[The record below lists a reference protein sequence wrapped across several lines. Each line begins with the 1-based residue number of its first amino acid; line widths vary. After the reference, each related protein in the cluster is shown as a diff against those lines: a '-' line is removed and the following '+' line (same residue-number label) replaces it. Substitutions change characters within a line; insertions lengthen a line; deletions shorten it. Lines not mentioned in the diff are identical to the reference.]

1 MSVSFDMQKTTKKK
15 NTSKTQQSRKA
26 SSKSVSRAKQNW
38 FSRKKDALMRRR
50 KVFLDRRPHRSF
62 RLTRRRDYVRRLQLP
77 GYWSLLKTTASTLWA
92 YKSMMIPIVILYAA
106 LTFIFLGIISQ
117 QIYTTLSDT
126 LHTTS
131 GDIFKSGVSKIG
143 EAGLLLVTGVT
154 GNFSA
159 TPSPEQQSLRQ
170 IYGIL
175 IGLLIWLTTVWSL
188 RAFLAGQRPR
198 FRDALYNAGAPLV
211 ATFLVLFVV
220 AVQLLPAALGALVIS
235 AGVTSGLMSS
245 GVEAML
251 IFVSAGLLIVVS
263 LYWVTSSFIALVVVT
278 LPGKYPMQAIRT
290 AGDLVIG
297 RRLRILLRMI
307 WLGFCMAVVWAI
319 VMIPIILVDA
329 WIKGL
334 WSAISWLPVVPV
346 AFLLMS
352 SLSVVFVSAYVYLLY
367 RRIVDDD
374 AKPA

>member
-1 MSVSFDMQKTTKKK
+1 
-15 NTSKTQQSRKA
+15 
-26 SSKSVSRAKQNW
+26 
-38 FSRKKDALMRRR
+38 
-50 KVFLDRRPHRSF
+50 
-62 RLTRRRDYVRRLQLP
+62 
-77 GYWSLLKTTASTLWA
+77 
-92 YKSMMIPIVILYAA
+92 
-106 LTFIFLGIISQ
+106 
-117 QIYTTLSDT
+117 
-126 LHTTS
+126 
-131 GDIFKSGVSKIG
+131 
-143 EAGLLLVTGVT
+143 
-154 GNFSA
+154 
-159 TPSPEQQSLRQ
+159 
-170 IYGIL
+170 
-175 IGLLIWLTTVWSL
+175 
-188 RAFLAGQRPR
+188 
-198 FRDALYNAGAPLV
+198 LV

-307 WLGFCMAVVWAI
+307 WLGFSMAVVWAI
-319 VMIPIILVDA
+319 VMIPIILIDS